1 MATTLIDMNKML
13 FSPKISS
20 IKKSDQDLEIL
31 EEKIKLLWTWG
42 FHLQF
47 NLMLNWNTK
56 RFVREQ
62 PKFKGHFAFLPKY
75 VLVFRSL

>member
-31 EEKIKLLWTWG
+31 EEKIKLL
-42 FHLQF
+42 
-47 NLMLNWNTK
+47 
-56 RFVREQ
+56 
-62 PKFKGHFAFLPKY
+62 
-75 VLVFRSL
+75 